1 MRTVVL
7 GAGLHEIDCDDKD
20 IATAYPLTS
29 EEARSGQVDAL
40 NHLLSRQIAGDITM
54 VSGLFAFKDSTPI
67 RYRRVF
73 RNSALGTG
81 VPLSPTHA
89 PTLMANDSV
98 LNNLLIRWKHEGKGD
113 AIVCYSKRNS
123 TRSANIREMYPH
135 REGDEYFFY
144 NGRYGTGELWS
155 DVRNARM
162 QRGNVSEAVF
172 KRYDGCVDIGGTID
186 NTNFRDS
193 ILYDHPD
200 EGAIPRAY
208 RVFVWKDGKTIHD
221 DTYSDG
227 YTANFRM
234 SNLRHRYIE
243 YRPDKEL
250 GSWGCY

>member
-7 GAGLHEIDCDDKD
+7 GAGLHGIDCDDKD

-135 REGDEYFFY
+135 REGDEFFFY
-144 NGRYGTGELWS
+144 NGRYGTGELWN
-155 DVRNARM
+155 DVRNSRR
-162 QRGNVSEAVF
+162 QRGNISEAVF
-172 KRYDGCVDIGGTID
+172 KKYTEHVKIGGPID
-186 NTNFRDS
+186 NTNFRDC
-193 ILYDHPD
+193 IVYDHPD
-200 EGAIPRAY
+200 EGEIPRAY
-208 RVFVWKDGKTIHD
+208 RVFVWKDGDTIHD
-221 DTYSDG
+221 DTYTDG